1 MKRFIVYITWAWMII
16 IGGLLI
22 ITPGGV
28 QCLACGPTT
37 SKWLGVISILIGVAA
52 FFSGRSRSVGG

>member
-1 MKRFIVYITWAWMII
+1 MSRFIIYVSWAWMII
-16 IGGLLI
+16 IGGMLI

-28 QCLACGPTT
+28 GCLACGPTI

-52 FFSGRSRSVGG
+52 FFGGRGRPVGP